1 MLDFQAEQDE
11 VKAVSIVIQNTSFS
25 HGDTPILKEVNCKF
39 STGGFHSIIGPNGS
53 GKTTLL
59 DIISGFIPPN
69 QGRVLVGDTPI
80 KDLSKRELAKSISLV
95 SQNYAVNFPFSVR
108 EVVLMGRH
116 PYIDRFSHPGNQD
129 IEIANEIMSQTGI
142 VHLKDRKI
150 TQLSGGEK
158 QRCIF
163 ARALCQDTPVLLLD
177 EAFSNMDISHTLHL
191 LGLLK
196 EQVRRTKKTV
206 ITVLHDLNLASAWSD
221 SLVFLK
227 KGRIMAK
234 GKTKEVFTRENIQT
248 VFNVNAKVEF
258 NDYTQAKQ
266 AYFKV
271 S

>member
-1 MLDFQAEQDE
+1 MGIL
-11 VKAVSIVIQNTSFS
+11 IQNTGFS
-25 HGDTPILKEVNCKF
+25 YGDTPILKDVSCEF
-39 STGGFHSIIGPNGS
+39 QTGGFHVIIGPNGS

-59 DIISGFIPPN
+59 DIISGFLPPDR
-69 QGRVLVGDTPI
+69 GRVIVEGIPI
-80 KDLSKRELAKSISLV
+80 KTIAKRDLAKSIALV

-116 PYIDRFSHPGNQD
+116 PYIDRFSHPGIQD
-129 IEIANEIMSQTGI
+129 LAMADKVMAQTGI
-142 VHLKDRKI
+142 SHLKHRKI
-150 TQLSGGEK
+150 TELSGGEK

-177 EAFSNMDISHTLHL
+177 EAFSNMDINHTLHL

-196 EQVRRTKKTV
+196 DQVRSAKKTV
-206 ITVLHDLNLASAWSD
+206 IAVLHDLNLASAWSD

-227 KGRIMAK
+227 KGEILAN
-234 GKTKEVFTRENIQT
+234 GKTAEVFTRENIQT
-248 VFNVNAKVEF
+248 VFNVNAKVAF

-266 AYFKV
+266 AYFKT